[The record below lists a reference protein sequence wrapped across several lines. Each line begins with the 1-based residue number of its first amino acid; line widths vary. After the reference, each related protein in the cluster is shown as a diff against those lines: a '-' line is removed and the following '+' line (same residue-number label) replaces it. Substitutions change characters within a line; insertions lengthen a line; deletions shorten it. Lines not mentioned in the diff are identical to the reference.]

1 MKIYRIAGKKHI
13 NDLTG
18 TGAKITGGRWNPKGL
33 PVIYTAANS
42 SLAILETL
50 VHTDID
56 LIPDDLYIAE
66 IIIEAKFTKYKIDIN
81 DLPKNWDIH
90 PGPDSLK
97 EIGKLWLTKNE
108 FLVFQ
113 VPSAVNPLEYNYLIN
128 PVHKEFS
135 KVRITKIFP
144 AGIDKRLRTKRK

>member
-1 MKIYRIAGKKHI
+1 MKVYRIARKNHI

-50 VHTDID
+50 VHTNID
-56 LIPDDLYIAE
+56 LMPDDLYIAE
-66 IIIEAKFTKYKIDIN
+66 IFIEAGFSLH
-81 DLPKNWDIH
+81 LPDTGKLPENWNIH
-90 PGPDSLK
+90 PAPDTLK
-97 EIGKLWLTKNE
+97 EIGKLWIVENKH
-108 FLVFQ
+108 LVFQ

-128 PVHKEFS
+128 PAHKEFS
-135 KVRITKIFP
+135 RVRITEIFP
-144 AGIDKRLRTKRK
+144 VRIDRRLTGK